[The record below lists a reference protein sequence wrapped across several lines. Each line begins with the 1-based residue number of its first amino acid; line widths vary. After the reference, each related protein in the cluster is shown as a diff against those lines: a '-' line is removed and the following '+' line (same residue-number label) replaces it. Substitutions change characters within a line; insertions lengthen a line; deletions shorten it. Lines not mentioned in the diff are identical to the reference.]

1 MRIVATT
8 FLLLCL
14 SSVGLAQDKYP
25 AKVGRI
31 ETNDDW
37 DFISANRLLM
47 WASNNGA
54 LSRDPLTTAAGLE
67 WPAGSGK
74 YLASLEGLLIAGKIN
89 GVVHVDGATSCRL
102 GWQAGVI
109 LSDGTADD
117 PARSIHRIFRARRF
131 DPIWWNKQTD
141 SVKTRL
147 LSDLIE
153 WPVQHG
159 APWIDH
165 NGNGVYDPDT
175 TSWRQGGVSDI
186 PRIPGDEALWFVS
199 NDLDSKRTL
208 NLYGTYPMGLEMQ
221 TMLWAASGHP
231 LLENVAFREHTIIN
245 KSLDTITDMYVG
257 AWEDLDIGDA
267 LNDFCGIDT
276 STAMAYFYNGAQR
289 DEVYTLPPATGTV
302 WLQTPVIPRAGATSR
317 FGLGSRAGYA
327 NLPLSGFVFYINGN
341 SVYRDPD
348 LVVPI
353 GGVQMTNNLQG
364 LLRNGNTMLDPV
376 TGLDTRIALAGDP
389 VLNTGWTDGI
399 VHAPDDRRLVS
410 SCGPFTLA
418 PGDTQKVLFA
428 RVAVNGGNYLLSVRA
443 LRNAA
448 RQLHD
453 IYRNLPMGAEAPVFS
468 SAISFLPTPGSFELR
483 VHGGP
488 FPAGTSG
495 VVAILRD
502 SIGWESAPVALLDN
516 GTNGDNIAGDGVF
529 GGTVTDIT
537 PRPDGADLFVRSTDS
552 EGVKE
557 WFVESEIPLAGEA
570 HVRIAEIVSDSR
582 NSDGVANPGENLH
595 IRLRFENNS
604 TTTLG
609 PWHLFLR
616 DSASLLADWKV
627 LRHSIPA
634 PAGDNT
640 ETLYNPAR
648 TQTFLSVTIPED
660 TPDGTTLRFP
670 VTLMCENYHAWND
683 TLLIEVEGY
692 DTPPTHG
699 LLAHVEGNAF
709 GTLGYSI
716 LEPSAL
722 TMHDYRVRVEG
733 EDFGMKTLWV
743 EDVTLSTTLHRGL
756 ALPEKWV
763 RDSPTI
769 DGWRLTMGT
778 AFDQLVYGVDSLKLD
793 SFNRPVVGKFSE
805 ASRAWFSVYEDY
817 LLIGED
823 LWGSKLSL
831 YDVVPVTLVF
841 DSNNGQKA
849 LGYMRGLSPNYGYQ
863 GYFDVPVRAYDM
875 TDTTRPRQLMLGFSE
890 NFNSGGA
897 DSTWLPTPQA
907 SDRELLL
914 IYLDDYSE
922 TPDPKFQGQAYT
934 DAENLDLLYMLYALR
949 NDAMPMFED
958 GDEYTITAPVP
969 VSKRDVYIFPRPRLV
984 DVHSEATQPT
994 SIALHANY
1002 PNPFGPGSAAGT
1014 TSTAISFDLPRDMHT
1029 RISVYDLLGRR
1040 VATILDQTLPAGT
1053 HSTRF
1058 AAAGLISG
1066 VYLLSLETEGAR
1078 RSRTMMLMQ

>member
-552 EGVKE
+552 EGTKE

-570 HVRIAEIVSDSR
+570 RVRIAEIVSDSR
-582 NSDGVANPGENLH
+582 NFDGEANPGENLLV
-595 IRLRFENNS
+595 RLRFENNS
-604 TTTLG
+604 TATLG

-616 DSASLLADWKV
+616 DSASLRAEWTV
-627 LRHSIPA
+627 LRHPFSTA
-634 PAGDNT
+634 PGGIA
-640 ETLYNPAR
+640 ETVYEPTDSNSYLC
-648 TQTFLSVTIPED
+648 VTIPED
-660 TPDGTTLRFP
+660 VWGGTVCRLP
-670 VTLMCENYHAWND
+670 VTLISNNYMLWND
-683 TLLIEVEGY
+683 TLLISIEDYEQQ
-692 DTPPTHG
+692 PPDG
-699 LLAHVEGNAF
+699 LLAHVEGLAY
-709 GTLGYSI
+709 GSLGYA
-716 LEPSAL
+716 LVDPAAL
-722 TMHDYRVRVEG
+722 TDHDYRVSVEG
-733 EDFGMKTLWV
+733 EDVGAKTLHV
-743 EDVTLSTTLHRGL
+743 EDVTLGITLHRGL
-756 ALPEKWV
+756 RMPERWAHE
-763 RDSPTI
+763 SPTI
-769 DGWRLTMGT
+769 DGWRLSMGT
-778 AFDQLVYGVDSLKLD
+778 AFDELVYDKAGLRLASFDRKVTGV
-793 SFNRPVVGKFSE
+793 FSE
-805 ASRAWFSVYEDY
+805 PARAWLTMRPDHPV
-817 LLIGED
+817 IGEEQ
-823 LWGSKLSL
+823 WGSKLRM
-831 YDVVPVTLVF
+831 YDEVPVRLVF
-841 DSNNGQKA
+841 DRTAGQKA
-849 LGYMRGLSPNYGYQ
+849 LCYLYGPSGYPYQ
-863 GYFDVPVRAYDM
+863 GYFDVPVRAYDISDSTKPRRLM
-875 TDTTRPRQLMLGFSE
+875 IGFTEETGSPAHDNAWMPTTRLNEQEILFV
-890 NFNSGGA
+890 F
-897 DSTWLPTPQA
+897 
-907 SDRELLL
+907 
-914 IYLDDYSE
+914 LDDYAE
-922 TPDPKFQGQAYT
+922 LPDPKFQQSLT
-934 DAENLDLLYMLYALR
+934 WHKERFDLLYRVYGTL
-949 NDAMPMFED
+949 NEEVPMFRD
-958 GDEYTITAPVP
+958 GDTYTMTPPVP
-969 VSKRDVYIFPRPRLV
+969 VSNRDVYILPRPRQLYNN
-984 DVHSEATQPT
+984 SLATRPEA
-994 SIALHANY
+994 IALHPSF
-1002 PNPFGPGSAAGT
+1002 PNPIGANGSQI
-1014 TSTAISFDLPRDMHT
+1014 TSIGFDTPNEGHV
-1029 RISVYDLLGRR
+1029 RIAVYDVLGRR
-1040 VATILDQTLPAGT
+1040 VAVVLDRTIRAGMHRT
-1053 HSTRF
+1053 TFDTSS
-1058 AAAGLISG
+1058 LSSG
-1066 VYLLSLETEGAR
+1066 TYIVSLETGGLR
-1078 RSRTMMLMQ
+1078 DSRTMMVLK